1 MPIGA
6 RRSREHITQDV
17 YHPPPPRLTSL
28 ATPGYIEL
36 LLVMVHRMHALR
48 ALLLILASLVSL
60 SSGNAQSVAVAVA
73 SNFHRPMETL
83 ARDFAEK
90 TGFEVKL
97 IIGSTGG
104 LYAQIVNG
112 APYDLFVAADSERPT
127 RLAATGLGTADTQT
141 TIALGQLA
149 LWSANTSL
157 IDLAGLEILRD
168 DSIRFLAIA
177 NPNVAPYGEA
187 ARQALNAMG
196 VWESWAGRLAFGQNI
211 AQTYAMVATS
221 NAEIGLVAHSQV
233 ISDEETGGFLLIPES
248 QYEPIRQDTILLERG
263 TGNAAARSLLEY
275 LSSAEARA
283 IIRRSGYRVTD

>member
-1 MPIGA
+1 
-6 RRSREHITQDV
+6 
-17 YHPPPPRLTSL
+17 
-28 ATPGYIEL
+28 
-36 LLVMVHRMHALR
+36 
-48 ALLLILASLVSL
+48 
-60 SSGNAQSVAVAVA
+60 
-73 SNFHRPMETL
+73 METL

-90 TGFEVKL
+90 TGFEVEL

-149 LWSANTSL
+149 LWSANASL

-177 NPNVAPYGEA
+177 NPDVAPYGEA